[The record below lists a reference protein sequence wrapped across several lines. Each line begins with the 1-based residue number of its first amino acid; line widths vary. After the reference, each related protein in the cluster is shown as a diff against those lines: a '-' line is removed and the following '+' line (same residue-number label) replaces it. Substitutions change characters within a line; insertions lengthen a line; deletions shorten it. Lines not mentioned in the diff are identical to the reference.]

1 METIA
6 RRNLVKTAAVA
17 GAAVVAGSVAA
28 APLAHAAEETAS
40 VEELAQKLL
49 AMEERLWDLE
59 AKEAIRYKL
68 SLYPRGLDRQDT
80 SIGLRVFAEDAY
92 IDYGTAPDGS
102 WDWQGTGPEWIDCC
116 TNTIDKG
123 ITARGGYYA
132 HEIFNICIEVNGD
145 KAGSE
150 YYGCAPVMTPHDDGT
165 YTWGASVARYNDKWE
180 CREGDWVIVE
190 RIVTNDFQW
199 KIDGARLGEPYGCA
213 FDESDPSYSALA
225 YGMAEEE

>member
-1 METIA
+1 MLFLEFLQINRHGSRHG
-6 RRNLVKTAAVA
+6 RRQVKAQEKFIPNEHCYQQGGGDDANPGNRNNNTEHQAKPVA
-17 GAAVVAGSVAA
+17 PV
-28 APLAHAAEETAS
+28 
-40 VEELAQKLL
+40 
-49 AMEERLWDLE
+49 
-59 AKEAIRYKL
+59 
-68 SLYPRGLDRQDT
+68 YPRGLDRQDT

-102 WDWQGTGPEWIDCC
+102 WDWQGTGPEWIDYC

-150 YYGCAPVMTPHDDGT
+150 YYGCAPVMTPQDDGT

-213 FDESDPSYSALA
+213 FDESDPSYAALA

>member
-6 RRNLVKTAAVA
+6 RRNLVKAAALVGGVAGVAALTPAVA
-17 GAAVVAGSVAA
+17 QAAEPAADDVAA
-28 APLAHAAEETAS
+28 KLA
-40 VEELAQKLL
+40 EL
-49 AMEERLWDLE
+49 EERLRVCE

-80 SIGLRVFAEDAY
+80 SIGMRVFAEDAY

-102 WDWQGTGPEWIDCC
+102 WDWQGTGPEWIDYC

-123 ITARGGYYA
+123 ITERGGYYA

-165 YTWGASVARYNDKWE
+165 YTWSASVARYNDKWE

-213 FDESDPSYSALA
+213 FDESDPSYAALA
-225 YGMAEEE
+225 YGTAEEE

>member
-17 GAAVVAGSVAA
+17 GAAVVAGSAA
-28 APLAHAAEETAS
+28 VVPLAHAAEETAS
-40 VEELAQKLL
+40 VEELAQKLF

-92 IDYGTAPDGS
+92 IDY
-102 WDWQGTGPEWIDCC
+102 C

-150 YYGCAPVMTPHDDGT
+150 YYGCAPVMTPQDDGT

>member
-6 RRNLVKTAAVA
+6 RRNLVKTAALVGGVA
-17 GAAVVAGSVAA
+17 GVAA
-28 APLAHAAEETAS
+28 LTPAVAQAAEPAADD
-40 VEELAQKLL
+40 VAAKLAEL
-49 AMEERLWDLE
+49 EERLRVCE

-80 SIGLRVFAEDAY
+80 SIGMRVFAEDAY

-102 WDWQGTGPEWIDCC
+102 WDWQGTGPEWIDYC

-123 ITARGGYYA
+123 ITERGGYYA

-165 YTWGASVARYNDKWE
+165 YTWSASVARYNDKWE

-213 FDESDPSYSALA
+213 FDESDPSYAALA
-225 YGMAEEE
+225 YGTAEEE